1 MPTNT
6 GIEGAISKSLVNK
19 NTFSPQA
26 REVSQHAKEE
36 VVVDKVGSE
45 GNDNCDCNSEEDD
58 DELKRRVEE
67 FIERVNEGWKAE
79 HLSTS
84 SLLWGENNKLL
95 E

>member
-1 MPTNT
+1 MHV
-6 GIEGAISKSLVNK
+6 EGEINPAEAKY
-19 NTFSPQA
+19 
-26 REVSQHAKEE
+26 REKCRESR
-36 VVVDKVGSE
+36 
-45 GNDNCDCNSEEDD
+45 EDD

-84 SLLWGENNKLL
+84 SLLWGENNNKELL